1 MVSLSAT
8 IDQYLLEKSRVVNQ
22 GKRERNFH
30 IFYYMFAGLTE
41 QQLLNLLLSPPE
53 KHRYVA
59 TILILHNNL
68 KL

>member
-1 MVSLSAT
+1 MVSSTAAT

-53 KHRYVA
+53 KHR
-59 TILILHNNL
+59 
-68 KL
+68 